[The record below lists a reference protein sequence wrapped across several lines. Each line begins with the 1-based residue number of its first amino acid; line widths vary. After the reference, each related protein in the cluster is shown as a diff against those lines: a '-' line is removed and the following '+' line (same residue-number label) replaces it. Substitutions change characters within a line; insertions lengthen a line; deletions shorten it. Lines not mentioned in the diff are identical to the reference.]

1 MKKKL
6 FAFLPV
12 LLLMVAVLTSCS
24 EVEDQGK
31 FFNWKE
37 RNEAFVDSL
46 KALNPTIVATEE
58 AALSMPVGTL
68 FSIPVPLASTGDDKQ
83 YVYCKKIVANTQG
96 QRPMYTESVE
106 VYYYGTVI
114 TGDKFDGNF
123 TGYTALDKSFPGD
136 KNPTETDSP
145 SQFAVTGVITG
156 WTEVLQYM
164 RKGERWMIYIP
175 YQSAYGT
182 TDHGSIPAYSLLAFD
197 VQLTDIIK

>member
-1 MKKKL
+1 MKNKL
-6 FAFLPV
+6 FALLPA
-12 LLLMVAVLTSCS
+12 LLLMVAVFTSCS

-58 AALSMPVGTL
+58 AALAIPVGTL
-68 FSIPVPLASTGDDKQ
+68 FSIPVPLASTTKDKQ
-83 YVYCKKIVANTQG
+83 YIYCKKIVANNQG

-123 TGYTALDKSFPGD
+123 TGYTALDKTFAGD
-136 KNPTETDSP
+136 KNPTEFDSP
-145 SQFAVTGVITG
+145 TTLLVSNSSKGYG
-156 WTEVLQYM
+156 WVEALQYM
-164 RKGERWMIYIP
+164 RKGERWLIYIP

-182 TDHGSIPAYSLLAFD
+182 SDHGSIPGYSLLAYD
-197 VQLTDIIK
+197 IQLI